1 MSDTVLKRLGAR
13 LRHLRQAQGISQEG
27 LADLAGLH
35 RTYIGGV
42 ERGERNISF
51 INLLALGEAL
61 GISLSTLVDGV
72 DDDDVPRRPPPQ
84 GPQCNVTDD
93 VRHGAVIHQDILVK
107 LGLSTTVV
115 CEAIQY
121 THRVLD
127 LIDTGL
133 VETSGDR
140 LASLIE
146 LANLSAI
153 VGNLFRSG
161 VAKASGGAFEANSPH
176 TFPDLLAVN
185 PDGLDIE
192 IKVALENNNPKGHL
206 VKPGPHITVRYVL
219 ANEKGQYK
227 RGNSNRGDVPWIWE
241 VRVGMLEEDHF
252 NFSNTEGDSGKT
264 AVINALGMTTLVPVF
279 VDLAKCP
286 YSAKG
291 QIYSRL
297 TAAHIGNVVQEG
309 HSRN

>member
-1 MSDTVLKRLGAR
+1 MTD
-13 LRHLRQAQGISQEG
+13 
-27 LADLAGLH
+27 
-35 RTYIGGV
+35 
-42 ERGERNISF
+42 
-51 INLLALGEAL
+51 
-61 GISLSTLVDGV
+61 
-72 DDDDVPRRPPPQ
+72 
-84 GPQCNVTDD
+84 NVY
-93 VRHGAVIHQDILVK
+93 HGAVIHQDILME

-115 CEAIQY
+115 REAIQH
-121 THRVLD
+121 THQVLD
-127 LIDTGL
+127 LLDSVL
-133 VETSGDR
+133 VEANGER
-140 LASLIE
+140 LASMIE

-161 VAKASGGAFEANSPH
+161 IAKASGGAFTANSPH
-176 TFPDLLAVN
+176 TFPDLLAVE
-185 PDGLDIE
+185 PGGLDIE

-227 RGNSNRGDVPWIWE
+227 RGHSNRGDVPWIWE
-241 VRVGMLEEDHF
+241 VRVGMLEDAHF

-286 YSAKG
+286 YSANG
-291 QIYSRL
+291 PIYSRL
-297 TAAHIGNVVQEG
+297 TAAHIGNVVYEG

>member
-1 MSDTVLKRLGAR
+1 MSDTVLKQLGAR
-13 LRHLRQAQGISQEG
+13 LRHLRHAQGISQEG

-51 INLLALGEAL
+51 INLLALAEAL

-72 DDDDVPRRPPPQ
+72 DYDDEPSPPP
-84 GPQCNVTDD
+84 PRVRSAMTDD
-93 VRHGAVIHQDILVK
+93 VHHGAVIHQDILVE
-107 LGLSTTVV
+107 LGLSATVV
-115 CEAIQY
+115 REAIQY

-127 LIDTGL
+127 LIDAGL
-133 VETSGDR
+133 FEASGDR

-161 VAKASGGAFEANSPH
+161 VAKASGGAFTANSPH

-241 VRVGMLEEDHF
+241 VRVGMLEEAHF

-297 TAAHIGNVVQEG
+297 AAAHIGNVVQEG
-309 HSRN
+309 YSRN